1 MAPRVK
7 GGEAAYARKA
17 RDAVHL
23 LFFQHH
29 RLPGVRGW
37 ELRQELGPEWQ
48 SVLEVLDKQ
57 LQPLD
62 LQVTRVFDDP
72 TIIEPNQS
80 QLADARY
87 YITLRGSMDQKTA
100 KTIGWR
106 VDDIAGLAVAIAYII
121 SKQGKAPR
129 VDVEKALQEK
139 LPGWRVKMS
148 LDRYIKQGYL
158 GEDER
163 GTLYMDWRSRAEV
176 DQKQLVDLI
185 MSFGKKAEAKEQTE
199 EPEDQGPRTRQT
211 PQPESNE

>member
-1 MAPRVK
+1 MAKRVRS
-7 GGEAAYARKA
+7 EAGYARKLK
-17 RDAVHL
+17 DAVHL

-37 ELRQELGPEWQ
+37 ELRQELGPDWQ
-48 SVLEVLDKQ
+48 NVLEVLDKQ
-57 LQPLD
+57 LHPFD
-62 LQVTRVFDDP
+62 LQVTRVLEETNIVDP
-72 TIIEPNQS
+72 DQT

-87 YITLRGSMDQKTA
+87 YVTMRSGIDQKSA

-129 VDVEKALQEK
+129 SDVEKTLQEK

-148 LDRYIKQGYL
+148 IDRYIQQGYL
-158 GEDER
+158 GEDEK
-163 GTLYMDWRSRAEV
+163 GVLYMDWRSRAEV

-185 MSFGKKAEAKEQTE
+185 VGFGKKTE
-199 EPEDQGPRTRQT
+199 GAAPK
-211 PQPESNE
+211 PQANEEEEG

>member
-1 MAPRVK
+1 MAKRVRS
-7 GGEAAYARKA
+7 EAGYARKLK
-17 RDAVHL
+17 DAVHL

-37 ELRQELGPEWQ
+37 ELRQELGPDWQ
-48 SVLEVLDKQ
+48 NVLEVLDKQ
-57 LQPLD
+57 LHPFD
-62 LQVTRVFDDP
+62 LQVTRVLEETNIVDP
-72 TIIEPNQS
+72 DQT

-87 YITLRGSMDQKTA
+87 YITMRSGIDQKSA

-129 VDVEKALQEK
+129 TDVEKILQEK

-148 LDRYIKQGYL
+148 IDRYIQQGYL
-158 GEDER
+158 GEDEK
-163 GTLYMDWRSRAEV
+163 GVLYMDWRSRAEV

-185 MSFGKKAEAKEQTE
+185 VGFGKKTE
-199 EPEDQGPRTRQT
+199 GAATK
-211 PQPESNE
+211 PESDEEEEN